1 MSPADIAT
9 ARALGKHGQDCTY
22 TSVTQGTYD
31 IETGGITNTTTDYT
45 VRTYKNHIRATQYHY
60 PSLIGKD
67 SALFLFAGLG
77 LAFTPKVEDLIALA
91 GKTYKVNSIEE
102 HAAFGTLALYKI
114 VGVNG

>member
-9 ARALGKHGQDCTY
+9 ARALKVHGQNCTY
-22 TSVTQGTYD
+22 TSNSSAYD
-31 IETGGITNTTTDYT
+31 IETGGATVTATNYT

-67 SALFLFAGLG
+67 SALFLFAGLN
-77 LAFTPKVEDLIALA
+77 LAFIPKVQDLITLDS
-91 GKTYKVNSIEE
+91 KTYKVNSIEE
-102 HAAFGTLALYKI
+102 HCAYGTLALYKI

>member
-9 ARALGKHGQDCTY
+9 ARALKVHGQNCTF
-22 TSVTQGTYD
+22 TSNNSVYD
-31 IETGGITNTTTDYT
+31 IETGGATVTSTDYT

-67 SALFLFAGLG
+67 SALFLFAGLN
-77 LAFTPKVEDLIALA
+77 LAFTPKVEDLITLD

-102 HAAFGTLALYKI
+102 HLAYGTLALYKI